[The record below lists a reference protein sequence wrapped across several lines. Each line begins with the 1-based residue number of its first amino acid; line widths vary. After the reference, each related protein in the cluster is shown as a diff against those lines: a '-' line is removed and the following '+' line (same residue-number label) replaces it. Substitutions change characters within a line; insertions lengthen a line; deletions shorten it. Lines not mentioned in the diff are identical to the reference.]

1 MRFFKQAV
9 FEEVP
14 ELLRDALRNPIP
26 GTTYK
31 GPAFVITGDYDNLV
45 PLNLLDEIYHRSLE
59 MDEGQNPSE
68 SQLFQES
75 LLKIKENTIKASSKE
90 GLKLLGLR
98 SSFYAKTDLGADE
111 MSSYPFHANE
121 GSQSFIREM
130 DALAWDSIGASRERH
145 LKWLASY
152 HPAHDP
158 GLYTDQMDRSER
170 FLYEDLYEYL
180 EKNGTVALFQHV
192 SGEKELDAEE
202 EKYAEAKSCGMRDGF
217 YEIKSLYEHVEDTP
231 SSTVDGL
238 KLIMRKEAYLV
249 IPFKKLVFEFAP
261 EAERVYNSTSF
272 CIFPFHDNQLYISF
286 LSHTPFPPKKKTE
299 KNGASGKKGRSL
311 FSKLFKKQ

>member
-1 MRFFKQAV
+1 MRFFRQTV
-9 FEEVP
+9 LEEVP
-14 ELLRDALRNPIP
+14 ELLRDGLCNPIP
-26 GTTYK
+26 GTMDN
-31 GPAFVITGDYDNLV
+31 GPAFVISGHYDHLV
-45 PLNLLDEIYHRSLE
+45 PLNLLDEVYHRSLE
-59 MDEGQNPSE
+59 MGDGLKPSE
-68 SQLFQES
+68 NLLFQES
-75 LLKIKENTIKASSKE
+75 LLKIKENTVKASIQE

-111 MSSYPFHANE
+111 MSSYPFHASE
-121 GSQSFIREM
+121 GSQSFIREV
-130 DALAWDSIGASRERH
+130 DALAWDSIGASRGRH

-152 HPAHDP
+152 LPAHDP
-158 GLYTDQMDRSER
+158 DLYTQMDRSER

-192 SGEKELDAEE
+192 SGEKELDTEE
-202 EKYAEAKSCGMRDGF
+202 EKYAEAKTCGVRDGF
-217 YEIKSLYEHVEDTP
+217 YEIKSLYECVEETR
-231 SSTVDGL
+231 SSAVDGL

-261 EAERVYNSTSF
+261 EADRAYNSTSF
-272 CIFPFHDNQLYISF
+272 RVFPLNDSQLYVFF

-299 KNGASGKKGRSL
+299 KEDGSGKKGRSL